1 MKSSERPKFGN
12 LQNLKVLNAGAVIA
26 APFVCELFAEQGADV
41 IELESTMAPDM
52 YRMYGDAWSVDR
64 RNQRMMSL
72 NIPSPEGKEILL
84 QMVKWADV
92 LVESSKGGTWAKWG
106 LTDEVLWEANPAL
119 VILHISGFGNW
130 GDPSY
135 VRKASFDPIG
145 QAFSGYSNLNGFPGC
160 PPNVTKPFTGDF
172 ATALMGAWATLA
184 AVIRARETGEG
195 ESIDCTQFESLV
207 RIQGATLSDGI
218 NHGIQPMRIGN
229 EDLVGACAGS
239 QKCKDGYVQVAV
251 GGAGPVRKLVEFLG
265 FAEDEDFQPLGSYA
279 SITRAPGCKS
289 LDDPLPPRAAKFRA
303 ALDAWCEERTVEEVN
318 RTFSEMGIP
327 VSPHMTYAMMLE
339 DPHYQARE
347 VFIDVYDEITGKD
360 VKQVNMM
367 PKFSKHPGQVVRG
380 GAKYGADTEDI
391 MEEFGYSPEEIEA
404 FYEKGV
410 LKKGE

>member
-1 MKSSERPKFGN
+1 MKSADRPKFGN
-12 LQNLKVLNAGAVIA
+12 LQSLKVLNAGAVIA

-41 IELESTMAPDM
+41 IELESVMAPDM

-64 RNQRMMSL
+64 RNQRMMTL

-130 GDPSY
+130 GDPDY

-207 RIQGATLSDGI
+207 RIQGATLSDGYNSQGTI
-218 NHGIQPMRIGN
+218 VKETPIPALYEALDQAIVEEMAFKADTIADLAKQCGLDEKVLVETVDSYNAMCDAG
-229 EDLVGACAGS
+229 EDTEFGKAPEFL
-239 QKCKDGYVQVAV
+239 K
-251 GGAGPVRKLVEFLG
+251 KLVTGPF
-265 FAEDEDFQPLGSYA
+265 YA
-279 SITRAPGCKS
+279 IKIHQATFGTIG
-289 LDDPLPPRAAKFRA
+289 
-303 ALDAWCEERTVEEVN
+303 ALEV
-318 RTFSEMGIP
+318 
-327 VSPHMTYAMMLE
+327 
-339 DPHYQARE
+339 D
-347 VFIDVYDEITGKD
+347 KD
-360 VKQVNMM
+360 W
-367 PKFSKHPGQVVRG
+367 
-380 GAKYGADTEDI
+380 T
-391 MEEFGYSPEEIEA
+391 EIELD
-404 FYEKGV
+404 V
-410 LKKGE
+410 LSAKPL